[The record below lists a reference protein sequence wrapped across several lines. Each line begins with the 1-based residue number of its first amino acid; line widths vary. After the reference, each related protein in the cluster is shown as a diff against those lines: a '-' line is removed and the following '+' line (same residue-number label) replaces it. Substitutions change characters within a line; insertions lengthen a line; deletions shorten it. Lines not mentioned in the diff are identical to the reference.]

1 MSGKIHLG
9 LRKLTTDF
17 ATSDWKALIA
27 GKEKR
32 IKLLSRVELL
42 VVLAVQE
49 EKSFYGKK
57 LPCQILLTHSHQNAK
72 LSVKGEAF
80 QRKHK
85 ELTLLQNHAKMSHH
99 KILEN

>member
-49 EKSFYGKK
+49 ELLREKIALSNSIDTFSSK
-57 LPCQILLTHSHQNAK
+57 CQIERERGGFPTKAQRVDIVTKSRQNVP
-72 LSVKGEAF
+72 S
-80 QRKHK
+80 
-85 ELTLLQNHAKMSHH
+85 
-99 KILEN
+99 

>member
-72 LSVKGEAF
+72 LSVKGGGFPTKA
-80 QRKHK
+80 QRVDIVTKSR
-85 ELTLLQNHAKMSHH
+85 QNVAS
-99 KILEN
+99 